1 MTNPKIVSGE
11 PILLPELKYC
21 VAYGGLNLLY
31 VLCLQLTETW
41 IVPTQSSA
49 TDLRRQL
56 VPSCNFYEVILNS
69 SSM

>member
-56 VPSCNFYEVILNS
+56 VPSCNFYEVI
-69 SSM
+69 